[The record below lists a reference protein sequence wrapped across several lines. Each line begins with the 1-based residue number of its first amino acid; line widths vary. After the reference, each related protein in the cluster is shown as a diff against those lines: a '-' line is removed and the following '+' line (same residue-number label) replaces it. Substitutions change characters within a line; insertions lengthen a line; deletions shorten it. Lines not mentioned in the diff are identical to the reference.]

1 VLERTKGRLRLVVKV
16 ALVSAG
22 IGAAL
27 SFTSK
32 GPQLAELLNG
42 AAQGTLIGATLTG
55 LEAFVLSARG
65 GALLQRWPL
74 GIVLALRTALYTLCI
89 AVAYALASELSEDP
103 IGFADFRRTLTYSL
117 VVSLVLS
124 LALMV
129 RRMLGPQAT
138 AHFLTGRY
146 HRPRSEE
153 RLVLF
158 LDVAGSTAL
167 AERIGDALFHEF
179 LARTVLDVSESVVE
193 CGGEIHTYVGDEVI
207 VTWKLRDGRA
217 DPRALRCPFVIADRI
232 AEHRAEYLRRFGAAP
247 SLRAGFHAGP
257 LIIGEMGDIKRE
269 IVMLGDT
276 MNTASRIEAACRS
289 SGRSV
294 LASDEALAHAVLPP
308 GLRADSIASVVL
320 RGKSTARELFA
331 LAPA

>member
-1 VLERTKGRLRLVVKV
+1 VLERTKVRFRLVVRL
-16 ALVSAG
+16 ALISAG

-27 SFTSK
+27 SFTSA
-32 GPQLAELLNG
+32 GPRLAELLNG
-42 AAQGTLIGATLTG
+42 AAQGALIGATLTG
-55 LEAFVLSARG
+55 LEAFGLSARG

-74 GIVLALRTALYTLCI
+74 AVVLALRTALYTLCI
-89 AVAYALASELSEDP
+89 AAAYVLVSAVVGDPRGFADFGRTLAYALA
-103 IGFADFRRTLTYSL
+103 
-117 VVSLVLS
+117 VSLVLS

-146 HRPRSEE
+146 HRPRAEE

-158 LDVAGSTAL
+158 LDVEGSTAL
-167 AERIGDALFHEF
+167 AERIGDALFHAF
-179 LARTVLDVSESVVE
+179 LARTVLDISESVVE

-207 VTWKLRDGRA
+207 VTWKLRHGRA
-217 DPRALRCPFVIADRI
+217 DPRALLCPFVIADRI

-247 SLRAGFHAGP
+247 ALRAGIHAGP
-257 LIIGEMGDIKRE
+257 LIIGEMGDVKRE

-289 SGRSV
+289 SGRAV
-294 LASDEALAHAVLPP
+294 LASDAALARAVLPQT
-308 GLRADSIASVVL
+308 LRADSIGKIIL
-320 RGKSTARELFA
+320 RGKSSGRELFA
-331 LAPA
+331 LALA